1 MPGERFRELPGR
13 GAFDFNSAM
22 QRLRGASGNSF
33 YEEFKRVDANAL
45 KKFIPF
51 MTSEL
56 HENASRELLDTLSRI
71 IKLNKKLGLTSL
83 PEDPKRV
90 TLFDLTRLTLWLV
103 QNHEEIIEKADS
115 RRAVLEEKS
124 LEHVQT
130 LFGSHYPENLEVKN
144 ITPVLKNEEKIRQ
157 QLAALKAKLEG
168 KGLAESRVESQQAA
182 VLKDFFAHGAAQFAV
197 EQLER
202 EAAGGE
208 KGVGKAKELVGELK
222 NAHSTRT
229 LAEEEALAMLL
240 TEVSHYAGVIFLNGT
255 PNAEIPALGMGAV
268 PRLRV
273 SAGETKA
280 KTGGE
285 RKALEGRKALPATI
299 PTVRGEERIQK
310 GAESAKETSGVSG
323 ETEYAGVHYST
334 IHSLV
339 HEAGELAG
347 RRMVEGVIPMEVKP
361 ETPLH
366 ECYSMVYGK
375 PYFKSIA
382 KDVIPKNV
390 LKGEEEGRAKLGKPK
405 RELGE

>member
-1 MPGERFRELPGR
+1 MPEERFKKLPEGR
-13 GAFDFNSAM
+13 GAFDFNSAK
-22 QRLRGASGNSF
+22 QRLYSASGNSF
-33 YEEFKRVDANAL
+33 YEEFKRVDVNAL

-56 HENASRELLDTLSRI
+56 HENASSELLDTLSRI
-71 IKLNKKLGLTSL
+71 IKLNKKLNLASL

-90 TLFDLTRLTLWLV
+90 TLLDLTRLTLWLV
-103 QNHEEIIEKADS
+103 QNHEEIIKKADS
-115 RRAVLEEKS
+115 HRDTLEEKA

-130 LFGSHYPENLEVKN
+130 LFGSRHLENLEEVEN
-144 ITPVLKNEEKIRQ
+144 ITPVLKNEEKIRR
-157 QLAALKAKLEG
+157 QLAALKAKLES
-168 KGLAESRVESQQAA
+168 KGFTESRVESQQAA

-208 KGVGKAKELVGELK
+208 KGIGKAKELVEELK
-222 NAHSTRT
+222 KARNE

-240 TEVSHYAGVIFLNGT
+240 TEVSHYIGVIFLNGA
-255 PNAEIPALGMGAV
+255 PNAKIPSLSMGAV

-273 SAGETKA
+273 SAGKKA
-280 KTGGE
+280 GSE
-285 RKALEGRKALPATI
+285 RKALEGRKALPATT
-299 PTVRGEERIQK
+299 PAVKSEEQIEK
-310 GAESAKETSGVSG
+310 GAESTEEAQSRVSG
-323 ETEYAGVHYST
+323 EVEYAKLHYST

-390 LKGEEEGRAKLGKPK
+390 LKGEKKERAKLGKMK
-405 RELGE
+405 RELSE